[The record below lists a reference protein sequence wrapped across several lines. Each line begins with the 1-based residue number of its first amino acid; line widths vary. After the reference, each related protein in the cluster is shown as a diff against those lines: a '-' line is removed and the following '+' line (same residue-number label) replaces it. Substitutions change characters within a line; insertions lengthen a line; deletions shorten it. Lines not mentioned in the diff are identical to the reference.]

1 MSEIQKRPA
10 EYLAAELH
18 RALTE
23 DPRTAEQGV
32 RVRIRG
38 DVVVLDGEVRTA
50 QRRRVLEDIVHEI
63 APEAPIHNDVHVTAA
78 PGPGECEDLG
88 E

>member
-1 MSEIQKRPA
+1 M
-10 EYLAAELH
+10 
-18 RALTE
+18 
-23 DPRTAEQGV
+23 
-32 RVRIRG
+32 
-38 DVVVLDGEVRTA
+38 VLDGEVRTA